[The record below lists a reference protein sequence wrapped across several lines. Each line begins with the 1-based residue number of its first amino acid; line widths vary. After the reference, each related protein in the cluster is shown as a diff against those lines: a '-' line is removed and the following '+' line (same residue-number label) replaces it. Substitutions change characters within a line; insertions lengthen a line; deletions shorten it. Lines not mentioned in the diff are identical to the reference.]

1 MFLFISHS
9 IDEALITTQNMEN
22 VSYLRDSSGSIK
34 SEYLLSLVL
43 YNLEKNHH
51 FSGDGVW
58 SSIDKAKKHL
68 TADLSKDTFE
78 DIEELDHEPST
89 KLM

>member
-9 IDEALITTQNMEN
+9 VDEALIMTQNMEN

-34 SEYLLSLVL
+34 PEYLLSLVL
-43 YNLEKNHH
+43 YNLEKKHH

-58 SSIDKAKKHL
+58 SSNYKAKKLL
-68 TADLSKDTFE
+68 TPDLSKDMFE